1 MIPKAGEQR
10 TDVLTSAAE
19 LARAFEC
26 PDLPVVE
33 WTTEAGEQYAYIDL
47 GELEGIVV
55 DIVVELPCSKSD
67 VADMIVDAVVARY
80 RA

>member
-47 GELEGIVV
+47 GELDG
-55 DIVVELPCSKSD
+55 IVVELPCSKTD
-67 VADMIVDAVVARY
+67 VADLIVDAVVARY